1 MSVAMNRTAIV
12 MLASGLSRR
21 YGRKD
26 KMLADLG
33 GQPLIEHAAHMI
45 TEVDPLTRVA
55 VCPSDRPQIGERLI
69 NRFVIAVNKKPK
81 TGLGHSIAVGVN
93 VALQFKPD
101 AIMLVM
107 GDMPFVESWI
117 LEGIVSRLGSGVD
130 IVHSG
135 GAGGVRPPTVFG
147 PACFDALAA
156 LDGDDGAKQIIGQGG
171 HNVVGFSAPAPLL
184 MDVDT
189 KQDLDLARQQLAIR
203 QRYEHADAQ
212 PREHVAQM
220 DLAPIDLGRQQTAG
234 VSFGAQ
240 RR

>member
-1 MSVAMNRTAIV
+1 MNRTAIV

-21 YGRKD
+21 YGRRD

-33 GQPLIEHAAHMI
+33 GQPLIEHVAHMI
-45 TEVDPLTRVA
+45 TEVEPLARVA
-55 VCPSDRPQIGERLI
+55 VCPSDRPQIGERLN

-81 TGLGHSIAVGVN
+81 LGLGHSIAVGVN

-101 AIMLVM
+101 AILLVM

-117 LEGIVSRLGSGVD
+117 LEGVASRLGAGVD

-135 GAGGVRPPTVFG
+135 GANSVRPPTVFG
-147 PACFDALAA
+147 PACFKALAA
-156 LDGDDGAKQIIGQGG
+156 LDGDDGAKRIIGQGG
-171 HNVVGFSAPAPLL
+171 HSVIGFSAPSPLL

-189 KQDLDLARQQLAIR
+189 KEDLDLARRQLAIR
-203 QRYEHADAQ
+203 ERYERADQERDEA
-212 PREHVAQM
+212 PGRV
-220 DLAPIDLGRQQTAG
+220 DIAPIDLGRQHVAG
-234 VSFGAQ
+234 VGFGAQ

>member
-21 YGRKD
+21 YGRRD
-26 KMLADLG
+26 KMLVDLG
-33 GQPLIEHAAHMI
+33 GRPLVEHAAHAI
-45 TEVDPLTRVA
+45 TELDPLARVA
-55 VCPSDRPQIGERLI
+55 VCPFDRPLIGERLI

-81 TGLGHSIAVGVN
+81 MGLGHSIAVGVN

-101 AIMLVM
+101 AILLVM

-117 LEGIVSRLGSGVD
+117 LEGVVARLGAGVD

-135 GAGGVRPPTVFG
+135 GAKGVRPPTAFG
-147 PACFDALAA
+147 PACFEALAA
-156 LDGDDGAKQIIGQGG
+156 LDGDDGAKRIIGQGG
-171 HNVVGFSAPAPLL
+171 HHVVGFGAPAPLL

-189 KQDLDLARQQLAIR
+189 KDDLDLARAQLAIR
-203 QRYEHADAQ
+203 ERYEQ
-212 PREHVAQM
+212 PRAPAVEAAEAL
-220 DLAPIDLGRQQTAG
+220 DLVSIDLGRSRAAG
-234 VSFGAQ
+234 VGFGAQ